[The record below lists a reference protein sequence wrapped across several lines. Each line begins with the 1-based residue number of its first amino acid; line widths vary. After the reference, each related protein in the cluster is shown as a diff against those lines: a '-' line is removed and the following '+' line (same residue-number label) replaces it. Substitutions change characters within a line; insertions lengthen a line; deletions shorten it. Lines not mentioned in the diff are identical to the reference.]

1 MGELDIPVL
10 QELVHLNTPP
20 VIIYLGKKK
29 KKKEEESRG
38 LSPQK

>member
-29 KKKEEESRG
+29 KKKKKKAG
-38 LSPQK
+38 A